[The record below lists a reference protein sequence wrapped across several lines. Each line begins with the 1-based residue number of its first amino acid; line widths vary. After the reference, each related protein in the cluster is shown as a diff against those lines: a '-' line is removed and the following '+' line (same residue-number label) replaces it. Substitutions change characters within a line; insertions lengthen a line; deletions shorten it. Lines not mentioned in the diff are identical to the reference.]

1 MEQVSRFFVSPM
13 QQLFFGALECW
24 HFGTVTK
31 PDDEAPR
38 DRASTE
44 ADHTRSRQLGRRL
57 RDIFDE
63 VAAEPLPDAFEALL
77 RKLD

>member
-1 MEQVSRFFVSPM
+1 
-13 QQLFFGALECW
+13 
-24 HFGTVTK
+24 VTK
-31 PDDEAPR
+31 SVDDVPR

-44 ADHTRSRQLGRRL
+44 EDHARSRQMGRRL

-77 RKLD
+77 RKLE